1 MATIGESTREL
12 ANSDTADSTDG
23 MGSLPELLLGAAAEC
38 PDRPFLSWHP
48 HTTELSMRKASVGS
62 GADAGGLSAPDVP
75 MSYAEGAA
83 LVRGLAR
90 GLADTGVRPGD
101 RVAVVLPNCPE
112 LALLWFAAGQLG
124 AALVPLDPRL
134 TDQELQS
141 LLAHAEPAVVAC
153 PGDRARHL
161 GLAQSRVVATD
172 ARRGT
177 TGTQLPTLSELLV
190 ASDAAGPAPP
200 DPATPAAVLYTSGST
215 GRPKGC
221 VLTHHSFT
229 LPTAAVCRRLRL
241 TGDDV
246 LFHVLPLHHMAGV
259 SFLATGV
266 ACRGRVALHPR
277 FSGSRFW
284 QEAVASGATVWR
296 HLGEMVSVLC
306 AQSRSPEEGG
316 HRLRLA
322 YGAGVP
328 GAVAERFRVRFGVPM
343 VEGYGLSETN
353 TVACGDVS
361 DARPGTLGDP
371 LPHVRLRLVDGNGN
385 TVVGPGTGE
394 LLVRRNPAMLQ
405 GYLGEDGLTAAAFS
419 EGWFRTGDLV
429 HRDLDGRLRFVS
441 RAKELIR
448 RRGENIDPVEVEQV
462 SERCP
467 GVHRAAAIGVPDAVG
482 GTEILLFV
490 QPEPDAGITAEQ
502 VRQHQA
508 GRLAGFKQPR
518 DIEFVDQLPLT
529 ATEKID
535 KSELRQW
542 AAAGA
547 VSVLASSGRPA

>member
-1 MATIGESTREL
+1 MVVTGESTRRT
-12 ANSDTADSTDG
+12 ANGEATDATADA
-23 MGSLPELLLGAAAEC
+23 SLPGLLVQGAAEC

-48 HTTELSMRKASVGS
+48 HTDSS
-62 GADAGGLSAPDVP
+62 GLPEGRTHGLSTGHDTL
-75 MSYAEGAA
+75 SYAEAA
-83 LVRGLAR
+83 ALAR
-90 GLADTGVRPGD
+90 GLAHGLAETGVRAGD
-101 RVAVVLPNCPE
+101 RVGVVLPNCPE
-112 LALLWFAAGQLG
+112 LAILWFAVGQLG

-134 TDQELQS
+134 TDQELRT

-153 PGDRARHL
+153 PSDRARHL
-161 GLAQSRVVATD
+161 GLAPSRVVATD
-172 ARRGT
+172 ERRGN
-177 TGTQLPTLSELLV
+177 TGTQLPALSELMV

-229 LPTAAVCRRLRL
+229 LPIAAVYRRLRL
-241 TGDDV
+241 TRDDV
-246 LFHVLPLHHMAGV
+246 LFHVLPLHHMAGI

-284 QEAVASGATVWR
+284 PEAAASGATVWR

-306 AQSRSPEEGG
+306 AQSPSPEEAG

-353 TVACGDVS
+353 TVACGDVG
-361 DARPGTLGDP
+361 DARPGTLGAP
-371 LPHVRLRLVDGNGN
+371 LPHVRLRLVDRDGN

-394 LLVRRNPAMLQ
+394 LLVRHNPAMMR
-405 GYLGEDGLTAAAFS
+405 GYLGDDELTAAAFAD
-419 EGWFRTGDLV
+419 GWFRTGDLV
-429 HRDLDGRLRFVS
+429 HRDLYGRLRFVS

-448 RRGENIDPVEVEQV
+448 RRGENIDPVEVERAT
-462 SERCP
+462 ETCP
-467 GVHRAAAIGVPDAVG
+467 GVRRAAAIGVPDALG
-482 GTEILLFV
+482 GSEIALFV
-490 QPEPDAGITAEQ
+490 QAEPDGDVTAEQ
-502 VRQHQA
+502 LREHHA
-508 GRLAGFKQPR
+508 ARLAGFKQPR
-518 DIEFVDQLPLT
+518 DIAFVDALPLT

-535 KSELRQW
+535 KAELRRW
-542 AAAGA
+542 AAADA
-547 VSVLASSGRPA
+547 APVVASSGSPA